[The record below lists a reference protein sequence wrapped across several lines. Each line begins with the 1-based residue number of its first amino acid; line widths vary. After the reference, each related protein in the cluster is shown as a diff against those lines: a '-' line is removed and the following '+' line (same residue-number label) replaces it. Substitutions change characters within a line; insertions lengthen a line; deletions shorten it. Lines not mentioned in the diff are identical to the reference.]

1 MTLSFQ
7 IFVFIHLFFSEIF
20 TFKNEFLNGGYVPEG
35 FDNVVE
41 KLSSV
46 FGLCCHSPRDCAR
59 ESRRNRVIV

>member
-1 MTLSFQ
+1 M
-7 IFVFIHLFFSEIF
+7 
-20 TFKNEFLNGGYVPEG
+20 PEG

-46 FGLCCHSPRDCAR
+46 FGLCHHSPRGCTQ